1 MAAARE
7 VLAGMRILVVEDEML
22 IALLIQQ
29 MLQELCCEVIG
40 PVSSV
45 EEAVGA
51 VRAQPIDG
59 ALLDMSLNGK
69 SSSPAAHD
77 LIDHAVPFLLITG
90 YDASDRDSPVF
101 QTASRIGKPF
111 EIEELADAMLE
122 AFVGRLKAR
131 RRGSRN
137 PGK

>member
-77 LIDHAVPFLLITG
+77 LIDHAVP
-90 YDASDRDSPVF
+90 
-101 QTASRIGKPF
+101 
-111 EIEELADAMLE
+111 
-122 AFVGRLKAR
+122 
-131 RRGSRN
+131 
-137 PGK
+137 